1 MTDFAVAFKNFL
13 ILFNISFLYY
23 DADILALLW
32 FLLSLFLLL
41 SMRISKNIY
50 QLGMLAST
58 RDEARFELK
67 SDGKK
72 TKKSIFKYIS
82 YDQPTNKILFI
93 RTLGAIANN
102 LLFVIFS
109 TIFLL
114 LIVSTFINFSNL
126 KFINKK

>member
-13 ILFNISFLYY
+13 ILFNKSFLYY

-67 SDGKK
+67 SDGK
-72 TKKSIFKYIS
+72 
-82 YDQPTNKILFI
+82 
-93 RTLGAIANN
+93 
-102 LLFVIFS
+102 
-109 TIFLL
+109 
-114 LIVSTFINFSNL
+114 
-126 KFINKK
+126 